1 MGEIKSIEDMREEEM
16 EERGRKKRRLANLDR
31 TPELG
36 KKEAIN
42 YQFNDSNG
50 ESQDFGINSDFL
62 SEKRATL
69 NGLR

>member
-1 MGEIKSIEDMREEEM
+1 MGETKSIEDMREEEM

-42 YQFNDSNG
+42 Y
-50 ESQDFGINSDFL
+50 
-62 SEKRATL
+62 
-69 NGLR
+69 